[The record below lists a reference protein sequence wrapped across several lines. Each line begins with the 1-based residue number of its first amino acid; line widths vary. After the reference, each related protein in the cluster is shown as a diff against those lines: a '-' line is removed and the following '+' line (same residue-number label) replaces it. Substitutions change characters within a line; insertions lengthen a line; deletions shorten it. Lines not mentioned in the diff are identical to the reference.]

1 MKKSLRD
8 MLVSSTVSV
17 LALTAPLAA
26 QAQEPVK
33 VGVINFYSGGASG
46 PFGIPAK
53 NAAEVIIEG
62 INSGS
67 LPVPY
72 NSAGIGGAPVEPIY
86 MDENSK
92 QKVADFKKL
101 VQGDGARLV
110 VGYTSSGSC
119 KAIAPVAEEVKALTI
134 FAVCGTPQ
142 IFEEV
147 VPEPKYAFRTIS
159 HATSDN
165 VGAARYIVDTTP
177 DLASISGINQNYAW
191 GQDSWRDFS
200 GTIGILKNNVEVKT
214 EQFPKIFAGQYGS
227 EISALLTNKSDV
239 VHSSFW
245 GGDME
250 ALILQGG
257 GRGLFTNSKVVLT
270 VGDTAVERLGKQIAD
285 GTVIGARG
293 PYGLLAPQNALND
306 WFTKAYQDKFGSL
319 PVGPSY
325 QTAQA
330 LLALKAAADK
340 AGSTNAEDVSAAL
353 AGLTFEA
360 PSGTIQMSL
369 ANGHQAIAGISY
381 GTYKFDEASGKGTLV
396 NIKEYPAECV
406 NPPEGV
412 KSINWIAGGL
422 EGAKCN

>member
-1 MKKSLRD
+1 MKNALRKI
-8 MLVSSTVSV
+8 LVGSALGAVALSV
-17 LALTAPLAA
+17 PLAA

-62 INSGS
+62 INAGTI
-67 LPVPY
+67 PAPY
-72 NSAGIGGAPVEPIY
+72 NSVGIAGARIEPIY
-86 MDENSK
+86 VDENSK

-101 VQGDGARLV
+101 VQGDGAQIV
-110 VGYTSSGSC
+110 IGYTSSGSC

-147 VPEPKYAFRTIS
+147 VTEPKYAFRTIS

-165 VGAARYIVDTTP
+165 VGAARYIIDTTP

-200 GTIGILKNNVEVKT
+200 AAISKLKEDVEVKT

-239 VHSSFW
+239 VHSSLW

-250 ALILQGG
+250 AFILQGG
-257 GRGLFTNSKVVLT
+257 GRGLFDNSKVVLT
-270 VGDTAVERLGKQIAD
+270 VGDTAVERFGKQIAD

-293 PYGLLAPQNALND
+293 PYGLLAPDNALNK
-306 WFTKAYQDKFGSL
+306 WFTEAYVARFGAQ

-340 AGSTNAEDVSAAL
+340 AGSVAPEDISAAL

-360 PSGTIQMSL
+360 PSGTIQMAL
-369 ANGHQAIAGISY
+369 AGGHQAIAGITY
-381 GTYKFDEASGKGTLV
+381 GTYKFDEAVGKGTLV
-396 NIKEYPAECV
+396 DLKEYPAECV
-406 NPPEGV
+406 NPPAGV
-412 KSINWIAGGL
+412 KGTEWIEGGL
-422 EGAKCN
+422 QGAKCN